1 MLKKNKKEV
10 LDFFQKDGVKLT
22 IVSGI
27 VTTKPNL
34 IKWVDQNI
42 PEIGMITSKSYQIEP
57 TEGNREP
64 IIVEQSVGNFGNAVG
79 LRNPGM
85 EQGYRDLRKLK
96 EHGLKAI
103 LNVSLAAKKAE
114 DFIILIKKFEDIA
127 DIFELNFSCPHAE
140 SGFGSSIG
148 SNKEIVKD
156 YLQKIRKVT
165 NSLLFPKLTPNVE
178 NIGEIAQVCIDQGAD
193 GIVAIN
199 TVGPELY
206 IEPHTKKAILFN
218 PQGHQGGKSGDW
230 IKEIALEKIKEI
242 REAIGSE
249 IPIIGMGGVSCA
261 SDVIKMQNAGAN
273 VVGIGSVLARVK
285 MEDRKTLFRLLKED
299 VENGSDKATNLL
311 NKERLA
317 QYKPYKITKIID
329 KTETLRIIQLEGKI
343 DYQASQYVFLWVPD
357 VGEKPFAIASNKPL
371 SFVIRKKP
379 YDKKQNKG
387 LVTHALF
394 NLKDGQE
401 LLIRGVYGKEAPILK
416 NKNAVLVVGGSGI
429 ALVPALVKKLHQ
441 EGKNIVVYYGVK
453 DQEEVIFEE
462 KISQYAQ
469 FVPVADEG
477 VLARVLN
484 VVKEDLLKKSKDFF
498 ANTTV
503 YNIGSTLMMNRA
515 ITEQEEIGIAKENIL
530 LALETKTMCGIGL
543 CGECECGGKLL
554 CHEGT
559 FVSKAFIDKNEINIL
574 DL

>member
-42 PEIGMITSKSYQIEP
+42 PEIGIITSKSYQIEP

-285 MEDRKTLFRLLKED
+285 MEDRKRFFRLLKED
-299 VENGSDKATNLL
+299 VENGSDKAANLL

-329 KTETLRIIQLEGKI
+329 KTETLR
-343 DYQASQYVFLWVPD
+343 
-357 VGEKPFAIASNKPL
+357 
-371 SFVIRKKP
+371 
-379 YDKKQNKG
+379 
-387 LVTHALF
+387 
-394 NLKDGQE
+394 
-401 LLIRGVYGKEAPILK
+401 
-416 NKNAVLVVGGSGI
+416 
-429 ALVPALVKKLHQ
+429 
-441 EGKNIVVYYGVK
+441 
-453 DQEEVIFEE
+453 
-462 KISQYAQ
+462 
-469 FVPVADEG
+469 
-477 VLARVLN
+477 
-484 VVKEDLLKKSKDFF
+484 
-498 ANTTV
+498 
-503 YNIGSTLMMNRA
+503 
-515 ITEQEEIGIAKENIL
+515 
-530 LALETKTMCGIGL
+530 
-543 CGECECGGKLL
+543 
-554 CHEGT
+554 
-559 FVSKAFIDKNEINIL
+559 
-574 DL
+574 